1 MWSYVYHRIL
11 FNGSETWWLPKNR
24 CTLRVVHFLH
34 LSINFTKVDHCKSVH
49 CLVRRPIYK
58 YIYFKND
65 GLEVYQFKT
74 EYIIHMTAWDTWN
87 SQQKLTA
94 LNSVIIHSIVLI
106 NHLADTVGL
115 EKYLSWWRLIV
126 NENILPLQK
135 GMDHS
140 GLHGLISVNFLCICL
155 LGSIQE

>member
-1 MWSYVYHRIL
+1 MFRKCDRAYITEYYSMAQKL
-11 FNGSETWWLPKNR
+11 DGCQKNR

-115 EKYLSWWRLIV
+115 EKYLS
-126 NENILPLQK
+126 
-135 GMDHS
+135 
-140 GLHGLISVNFLCICL
+140 
-155 LGSIQE
+155 

>member
-1 MWSYVYHRIL
+1 MFRECDRAYITEYYSMAQKLDGCQKIAALCVWYTSCIL
-11 FNGSETWWLPKNR
+11 
-24 CTLRVVHFLH
+24 
-34 LSINFTKVDHCKSVH
+34 INFTKVDHCKSVH

-74 EYIIHMTAWDTWN
+74 EYIIHMTAWATWN

-115 EKYLSWWRLIV
+115 EKYLS
-126 NENILPLQK
+126 
-135 GMDHS
+135 
-140 GLHGLISVNFLCICL
+140 
-155 LGSIQE
+155 